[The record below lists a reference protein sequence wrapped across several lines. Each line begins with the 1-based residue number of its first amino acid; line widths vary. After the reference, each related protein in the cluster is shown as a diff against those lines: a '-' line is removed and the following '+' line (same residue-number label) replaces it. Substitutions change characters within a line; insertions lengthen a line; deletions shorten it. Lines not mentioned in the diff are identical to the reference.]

1 MVFCTE
7 HYMVIALIYVDFV
20 TFKISKWDCIN
31 GRETMVEKEVVYN
44 LWDGLWL
51 VRTIEKMDENSID
64 ADKYIEELYYKY
76 RMYNQEVQNA
86 IRLCRNENDNSNGL
100 FS

>member
-1 MVFCTE
+1 MIFCTE
-7 HYMVIALIYVDFV
+7 HYMVIAIIYKDFI

-64 ADKYIEELYYKY
+64 ADKYIEELHYKY
-76 RMYNQEVQNA
+76 RMYNQEV
-86 IRLCRNENDNSNGL
+86 
-100 FS
+100 

>member
-7 HYMVIALIYVDFV
+7 HYMVIAIIYENFI

-31 GRETMVEKEVVYN
+31 NKETMVEKEVIFH
-44 LWDGLWL
+44 LLDGMWL
-51 VRTIEKMDENSID
+51 IRTIEKMNADSID

-76 RMYNQEVQNA
+76 RMYN
-86 IRLCRNENDNSNGL
+86 
-100 FS
+100 